1 MNVGKR
7 VYRNKILCRGSICF
21 LLSPHQNNCLQHK
34 GMMVCQIFILVIAS
48 SARYQK
54 LLIKYKLAMADV
66 SAASLD
72 VGTVVQS

>member
-1 MNVGKR
+1 MWGRECPGIRFCAEGRFVS
-7 VYRNKILCRGSICF
+7 YF
-21 LLSPHQNNCLQHK
+21 LIIRITVSNTK
-34 GMMVCQIFILVIAS
+34 GWYVKSFILVIAS